1 MNKLV
6 ITAAAAMLLGG
17 TAISTLQ
24 AQEAAPAEQELLK
37 KPGADPATEAAPGQK
52 QKSGETGS
60 ATEAAPGQQQKSGD
74 STAQE
79 VAPGQVKKQN
89 EATTGEDT
97 TPNQSTTDAAPEQPK
112 KTDQQNDNE
121 AAPGKVD
128 GQEKKN
134 DQATHE
140 TKPSSE
146 TTASI
151 DISSQQRTEIRDVI
165 VERKTKPVDID
176 IEINV
181 GVAVPRTV
189 VLAPLPPRVIEIVPA
204 YSGYEYFVLADGRIV
219 IVEPGT
225 FKVVYILVV

>member
-1 MNKLV
+1 MNKFV

-17 TAISTLQ
+17 TAISTPQ
-24 AQEAAPAEQELLK
+24 AQEGAPAEQELLK
-37 KPGADPATEAAPGQK
+37 PGAGPATEAAPGQQ
-52 QKSGETGS
+52 QKSGEIGS

-79 VAPGQVKKQN
+79 AAPGQVKKQN
-89 EATTGEDT
+89 EATTGEEP
-97 TPNQSTTDAAPEQPK
+97 TPSQSTTGAAPEQPK
-112 KTDQQNDNE
+112 KTGQQNANE
-121 AAPGKVD
+121 AAPGQDK
-128 GQEKKN
+128 GQEKN
-134 DQATHE
+134 DQATDE

-146 TTASI
+146 TTASV
-151 DISSQQRTEIRDVI
+151 DVSSQQRTEIRDVI

-176 IEINV
+176 IEVNV

-225 FKVVYILVV
+225 FKVVYILFV

>member
-17 TAISTLQ
+17 TAISTVQ

-37 KPGADPATEAAPGQK
+37 KPSAGPATEAAPGQK

-79 VAPGQVKKQN
+79 VAPGQVKKQK
-89 EATTGEDT
+89 EGTTGEDT
-97 TPNQSTTDAAPEQPK
+97 TPDQSTTDASPEQPK
-112 KTDQQNDNE
+112 KTDQQNANE
-121 AAPGKVD
+121 AAPGKVE
-128 GQEKKN
+128 GQEKKS
-134 DQATHE
+134 DQATYE

-225 FKVVYILVV
+225 FKVVYILFV